1 MNVKTILERKGADV
15 ATAESDMTLAEAAC
29 ELAGRGIGAL
39 VFVDDSGAPC
49 GIISERDI
57 VRAMAEAGAR
67 AAELPVSDFLSSDVC
82 TCALGDTTEGLMEIM
97 TERRIRHLPVVEGG
111 RLCGIVSIG
120 DVVRQRMEE
129 MAFEAEQMKQY
140 IAS

>member
-1 MNVKTILERKGADV
+1 MNVKTILERKGAQV
-15 ATAESDMTLAEAAC
+15 ATAEADMTLAEAAC

-39 VFVDDSGAPC
+39 VLLDDSGAPC

-57 VRAMAEAGAR
+57 VRAMAEAGSR
-67 AAELPVSDFLSSDVC
+67 AAELPVSEFLSADVC
-82 TCALGDTTEGLMEIM
+82 TCSLQDSTEALMQVM
-97 TERRIRHLPVVEGG
+97 TERRIRHLPVIEAG

-140 IAS
+140 ITS